1 MSQYW
6 RPRTPT
12 KRGVLDLPPVEAIR
26 WSEASTAR
34 RRYSDRINDQLRA
47 KGYTLLKP
55 GVTVIYKRRPWILVD
70 ISERPDDLWGAEF
83 EQAWTDHLDACER
96 YRRGEKPDRATWPGR
111 PLMIQ
116 LVPAGNRN
124 AKPVH
129 LAAPASYDW
138 RVLPEHYAVCV
149 ACGEVPPCRHELA
162 ETEADR
168 QMAVAEVRMGIPAGA
183 CMGCGEAITGR
194 QKSQRFPGPN
204 LWRPDLSDGSAVFHA
219 RQECAGDADRYAK
232 QWRDRGGHNPQPSLF
247 MDQPDGGQS

>member
-12 KRGVLDLPPVEAIR
+12 KRGVLDLPTVESIR

-55 GVTVIYKRRPWILVD
+55 GVNVIYKRRTWILLD
-70 ISERPDDLWGAEF
+70 IAERPNDLWSAEF
-83 EQAWTDHLDACER
+83 EQAWAAHVEACER
-96 YRRGEKPDRATWPGR
+96 YRRGEKPDRATWAGR

-116 LVPAGNRN
+116 LVPVDNRN
-124 AKPVH
+124 AKPIH

-168 QMAVAEVRMGIPAGA
+168 QMAVAEVRMEIRPGA

-194 QKSQRFPGPN
+194 QKAQRFPGPN

-219 RQECAGDADRYAK
+219 RQECAGDADRYAA
-232 QWRDRGGHNPQPSLF
+232 QWRARGGHTPQPSLF
-247 MDQPDGGQS
+247 TDEADR